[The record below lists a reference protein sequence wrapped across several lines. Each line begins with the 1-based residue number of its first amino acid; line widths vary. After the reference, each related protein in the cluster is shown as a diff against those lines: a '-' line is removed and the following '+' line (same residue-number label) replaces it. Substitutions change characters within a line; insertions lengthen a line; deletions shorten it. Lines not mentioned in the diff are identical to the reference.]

1 MSKKPYFDNEQAK
14 KIRKFTSEVR
24 DKNGKPI
31 STDKLADALGVS
43 DTTARNILCS
53 EEKTRYWKKCSCL
66 VSIMK
71 NHENLK
77 KQEKICHPL
86 LIKASENIVSK
97 RNDVFIFI
105 IEKSVILWYYYFKSN
120 YRY

>member
-43 DTTARNILCS
+43 DTTARNILLRGENQILKEMLVSCINY
-53 EEKTRYWKKCSCL
+53 EEPRKFEKTR
-66 VSIMK
+66 
-71 NHENLK
+71 ENL
-77 KQEKICHPL
+77 PP
-86 LIKASENIVSK
+86 
-97 RNDVFIFI
+97 I
-105 IEKSVILWYYYFKSN
+105 ID
-120 YRY
+120 